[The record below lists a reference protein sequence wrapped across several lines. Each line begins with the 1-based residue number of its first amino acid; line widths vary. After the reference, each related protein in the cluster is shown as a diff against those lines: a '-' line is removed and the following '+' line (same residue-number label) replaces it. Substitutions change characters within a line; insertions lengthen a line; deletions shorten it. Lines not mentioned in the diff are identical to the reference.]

1 MTTAKLAKLYD
12 QLTPRERLPLL
23 IAAGRRGDDAE
34 RERLIRAAPRV
45 SYRVT
50 DYHGLADA
58 MQLVVMWHLVE
69 RLDLGA
75 RYWLLSGLSD
85 ELEAA
90 ERPADR
96 KRADRIEAAVRT
108 MALRFCNEVDG
119 WGLFCRDLNIDP
131 NALLA
136 DLPAFDTVTHMERSA
151 RLLANTPEEAA
162 AYFRAKGKSEL
173 ARMPTAEDV
182 AESLRGLLAWGER
195 QWQ

>member
-1 MTTAKLAKLYD
+1 MTSAITRPD
-12 QLTPRERLPLL
+12 
-23 IAAGRRGDDAE
+23 IH
-34 RERLIRAAPRV
+34 AAPRV
-45 SYRVT
+45 TYRVT

-58 MQLVVMWHLVE
+58 LHMVLSWHMIE

-75 RYWLLSGLSD
+75 RYWLLAGLSD

-108 MALRFCNEVDG
+108 MAQRFCNEVDG
-119 WGLFCRDLNIDP
+119 WTLFCRDLNIDP
-131 NALLA
+131 NALLK
-136 DLPAFDTVTHMERSA
+136 DLPAFDTVAHMERSA

-173 ARMPTAEDV
+173 ARMPTPEDV
-182 AESLRGLLAWGER
+182 AESLREMLAWGER
-195 QWQ
+195 QWL